1 LFHNR
6 KLSESD
12 QELKKEILCFRS
24 KADGT
29 DYEITYGLWQSCESY
44 LGVKTCDNVQCP
56 SDNYDNDS
64 GFCSKILA
72 SRAFVT
78 LACIMSG
85 IAAICLFS
93 FAVTRE
99 NTNGILLLATKGL
112 VFACVIAGII
122 GVAIGANATLSLSD
136 DIGASLNLGAAAAIG
151 IVAIIINFFGG
162 IAAIFIKK

>member
-1 LFHNR
+1 
-6 KLSESD
+6 
-12 QELKKEILCFRS
+12 
-24 KADGT
+24 
-29 DYEITYGLWQSCESY
+29 
-44 LGVKTCDNVQCP
+44 
-56 SDNYDNDS
+56 
-64 GFCSKILA
+64 
-72 SRAFVT
+72 
-78 LACIMSG
+78 MSG

>member
-1 LFHNR
+1 LFHNQ

-12 QELKKEILCFRS
+12 QELTKGILCFRS
-24 KADGT
+24 KADIT
-29 DYEITYGLWQSCESY
+29 DYEVTYGLWQFCETYQGS
-44 LGVKTCDNVQCP
+44 KTCDTIQCP
-56 SDNYDNDS
+56 GNGYDS

-122 GVAIGANATLSLSD
+122 GVAVGANVTVSIDDGSGLSF
-136 DIGASLNLGAAAAIG
+136 NLGAAAIVG
-151 IVAIIINFFGG
+151 IVAIIINFVGG
-162 IAAIFIKK
+162 IAAIFIQK